1 MNKITIGRNAQSNIV
16 VDAVYN
22 TVSGNH
28 ATISYDGYTYILQDH
43 STNGTYVNGRLVH
56 HTNCQINKN
65 DNITLGTQYVLN
77 MNKVVAL
84 LGGEQATQH
93 RNVNPATARAV
104 SPQSPQQPINQQ
116 ININFGDAPAKHYAV
131 EKPNIE
137 ERQNSLPQSMPNS
150 HLGLAIVSLILGAS
164 TLICLIFSII
174 AVVNASK
181 VSSLW
186 ANKQYA
192 DAQNASDKAKS
203 FSWISI
209 ILGIILV
216 FVWVI
221 IFMESE
227 M

>member
-28 ATISYDGYTYILQDH
+28 ATILYDGYTYILQDH

-77 MNKVVAL
+77 MNEVVAL
-84 LGGEQATQH
+84 LGGEQATQR
-93 RNVNPATARAV
+93 RNVNPATARVV

-116 ININFGDAPAKHYAV
+116 ININFGETP
-131 EKPNIE
+131 EKPNVVNKQDSV
-137 ERQNSLPQSMPNS
+137 RQPMPNS

-164 TLICLIFSII
+164 TFICLIFSII
-174 AVVNASK
+174 AIVNAGK
-181 VSSLW
+181 VSNLW

-192 DAQNASDKAKS
+192 EAQNVSDKART

-221 IFMESE
+221 IFMAAE